1 MSFAKGIG
9 FDEAF
14 QQALE
19 QGYQGTIDE
28 FASATE
34 GRFATV
40 APINIDTSPL
50 GKAVADT
57 AAFLATANDI
67 EDADQFNAFLVQLKT
82 NLEGVEQ
89 LGLSAGDLTL
99 FQQALSTQGLQDFS
113 SLLALSE
120 EARKSLFNEGGT
132 AYVRSFTAGV
142 GEAISRLDFEDVIG
156 FSPIIEDGLF
166 KGVESRV
173 IETAEQVGAN
183 FTSRLLAHIQ
193 SQDGPMSEVLADLLL
208 DGFEGVDLEGI
219 DLAKALLP
227 SVNMNSVR
235 TLADEMIAD
244 TNKVIELAA
253 KSPADLT
260 AEDIEF
266 LRKEE
271 NKTAFLQMQTGDF
284 DPNTFRAERQ
294 AEVIKMLN
302 ETAEASQELYNF
314 EKNQLA
320 DLLGISREMNDE
332 DMQAAVELAFEEGR
346 IDEIKRNRFFHSLE
360 EHQLNLLDLDLAK
373 QRLAQ
378 NKAMTDEIKA
388 RYKVQTDLL
397 KSQMDSIKDAEKI
410 RNLQEQSADVARRS
424 MDATRIG
431 AVGSMEAKF
440 NQQQINQEVAK
451 MNRALQDQ
459 MQTAQLEAQQKIL
472 EDSQQKAI
480 EAATGKLT
488 VATTELTTAT
498 LENTAAI
505 RDDQQREEE
514 SRNTPPPPPTFAPT
528 PFNPPPT
535 ADRYVLEIPGYGPY
549 SRS

>member
-1 MSFAKGIG
+1 
-9 FDEAF
+9 
-14 QQALE
+14 
-19 QGYQGTIDE
+19 
-28 FASATE
+28 
-34 GRFATV
+34 
-40 APINIDTSPL
+40 
-50 GKAVADT
+50 
-57 AAFLATANDI
+57 
-67 EDADQFNAFLVQLKT
+67 
-82 NLEGVEQ
+82 
-89 LGLSAGDLTL
+89 
-99 FQQALSTQGLQDFS
+99 
-113 SLLALSE
+113 
-120 EARKSLFNEGGT
+120 
-132 AYVRSFTAGV
+132 
-142 GEAISRLDFEDVIG
+142 
-156 FSPIIEDGLF
+156 
-166 KGVESRV
+166 
-173 IETAEQVGAN
+173 
-183 FTSRLLAHIQ
+183 
-193 SQDGPMSEVLADLLL
+193 
-208 DGFEGVDLEGI
+208 
-219 DLAKALLP
+219 
-227 SVNMNSVR
+227 MNSVR

-271 NKTAFLQMQTGDF
+271 NKTAFLDMQTGDF